1 MLPVFEHQGW
11 QVETVEI
18 DLGAG
23 LREWIELRHGD
34 DGPRHVA
41 TVAERD
47 AVLREHGVD
56 PQALTEVDAIDDGCE

>member
-1 MLPVFEHQGW
+1 MLPILEDQEW
-11 QVETVEI
+11 QVETVEL

-23 LREWIELRHGD
+23 LREWIEIRHGD
-34 DGPRHVA
+34 DSPRYVA

-56 PQALTEVDAIDDGCE
+56 PGALTEIVVIDDGCE

>member
-1 MLPVFEHQGW
+1 MLPVLEYQGW

-23 LREWIELRHGD
+23 LRAWIEIRYGD
-34 DGPRHVA
+34 QRRHVA
-41 TVAERD
+41 TLAERD

-56 PQALTEVDAIDDGCE
+56 PGVLTVLDTIEDGCE